1 MTGTTRH
8 GPRLDGGYT
17 SRTVQFLS
25 EQWVKAVRD
34 GLNASDDFRAAA
46 AGQSA
51 KIQQAVT
58 RPDGQL
64 LKYWLTVDDGTID
77 MGVGDLESPDV
88 TISQDYDTAVAL
100 AKSELSPVAAFM
112 SGRLQVSN
120 LMKVMG
126 LQAAFGQLPRVLAT
140 LDVEY

>member
-1 MTGTTRH
+1 M
-8 GPRLDGGYT
+8 
-17 SRTVQFLS
+17 QFLS
-25 EQWVKAVRD
+25 EDWVRAVKE
-34 GLNASDDFRAAA
+34 GLNASDDFRASA

-51 KIQQAVT
+51 RIQQVVT
-58 RPDGQL
+58 KPDGQVM
-64 LKYWLTVDDGTID
+64 KYWLTIDDGAVD
-77 MGVGDLESPDV
+77 MGVGDVESPDV
-88 TISQDYDTAVAL
+88 TISQDYETAVAL

-126 LQAAFGQLPRVLAT
+126 LQGAFGHLPGILAT